1 MEASMVRFTKFNRL
15 AAAALLTVSA
25 VAFSGGVSGAQ
36 PAPTGSLTDNGN
48 GTATMTFDDET
59 ASALSFLVFNPSGT
73 PCPTP
78 LSGPVTLSDVLEG
91 ADYIRTNQ
99 GQGGSETLTIQPGLE
114 VLTASAEPEP
124 VVLPAGE
131 YELCLYWGSQG
142 NPVVQFLDG
151 LAATIS
157 EAPDPSTSTST
168 TAAPTTTTTAPAAE
182 PATPRYT
189 G

>member
-1 MEASMVRFTKFNRL
+1 MVRFTKFNRL

-36 PAPTGSLTDNGN
+36 PLPTGSLTDNGN

-59 ASALSFLVFNPSGT
+59 GAAISILVFYPSED
-73 PCPTP
+73 PCPTSGP
-78 LSGPVTLSDVLEG
+78 LSASDIFEG
-91 ADYIRTNQ
+91 ADYIRPNPN
-99 GQGGSETLTIQPGLE
+99 GGSETLTIETGLE
-114 VLTASAEPEP
+114 VLDPGQEPDT
-124 VVLPAGE
+124 LPAGE

-157 EAPDPSTSTST
+157 EAPDPSTSRST

>member
-1 MEASMVRFTKFNRL
+1 MVRFTKFNRL

-114 VLTASAEPEP
+114 VLTSSEAPD
-124 VVLPAGE
+124 VLPAGE
-131 YELCLYWGSQG
+131 YELCLYWGTGGS
-142 NPVVQFLDG
+142 PVVQFLDG
-151 LAATIS
+151 LGDPPLHRLTASPHRQTHKYPVAGATGVVVLGVS
-157 EAPDPSTSTST
+157 GCPGHSHVPQ
-168 TAAPTTTTTAPAAE
+168 
-182 PATPRYT
+182 R
-189 G
+189 

>member
-59 ASALSFLVFNPSGT
+59 ASALSLLVFNPSGT

-78 LSGPVTLSDVLEG
+78 LSGPVTFSDVLEG

-114 VLTASAEPEP
+114 VLTSSEAPD
-124 VVLPAGE
+124 VLPAGE
-131 YELCLYWGSQG
+131 YELCLYWGTGGS
-142 NPVVQFLDG
+142 PVVQFLDG

-168 TAAPTTTTTAPAAE
+168 TAAPTTTTTAPAVE

>member
-1 MEASMVRFTKFNRL
+1 V
-15 AAAALLTVSA
+15 TV
-25 VAFSGGVSGAQ
+25 
-36 PAPTGSLTDNGN
+36 
-48 GTATMTFDDET
+48 
-59 ASALSFLVFNPSGT
+59 
-73 PCPTP
+73 
-78 LSGPVTLSDVLEG
+78 SDVLEG

-114 VLTASAEPEP
+114 VLTSSEAPD
-124 VVLPAGE
+124 VLPAGE
-131 YELCLYWGSQG
+131 YELCLYWGTGGS
-142 NPVVQFLDG
+142 PVVQFLDG

-168 TAAPTTTTTAPAAE
+168 TAAPTTTTTAPAVE